1 MKVDLTYKLLRRI
14 GKDLSIYFDRNI
26 PQWLKTKRALKKEVK
41 RQFIEAMK
49 KAIQKQIKEEE
60 DLILYGDP
68 KAIKPVGIL
77 NAKELNK
84 ETL

>member
-1 MKVDLTYKLLRRI
+1 MKIDLTYKLLRRI

-26 PQWLKTKRALKKEVK
+26 PRWMKTKRALKKEVK
-41 RQFIEAMK
+41 RQFIEATKEAM
-49 KAIQKQIKEEE
+49 QKQIKEEE

-77 NAKELNK
+77 NVKKEIS
-84 ETL
+84 

>member
-1 MKVDLTYKLLRRI
+1 MKVDFSYKVLRRI

-26 PQWLKTKRALKKEVK
+26 HRWIKTKIALKKEVK
-41 RQFIEAMK
+41 RQFIEAAKEAM
-49 KAIQKQIKEEE
+49 QKQIKEEE

-77 NAKELNK
+77 NARELRKEK
-84 ETL
+84 S